1 MKFKNIV
8 AGLVLGAGIVLAGC
22 ESSSADVGANDSGT
36 TEEFRVAM
44 ITDENGVDDRSFNQS
59 AWEGLEDWSES
70 HDFSDDAIQ
79 YFQSGSE
86 SNYIP
91 HLNTAVQ
98 DDYDMVYAIGFS
110 LEEALTEIAQQNP
123 DQHFGMLDGLVDE
136 PNVVSITFADNE
148 ASYLAGIVAAL
159 TSETGKIGFI
169 GGQVTPNIEKFQV
182 GYEAGARSINPDI
195 ELDVQ
200 YFESFSDSALA
211 QQAASAMYTN
221 EVDIIFHA
229 AGSAGNGVNTEA
241 RNRLESGTN
250 EDIWVIGVD
259 RDQTEEGVWEDGNF
273 ILTSTLKELGRAAEN
288 EANDAMDG
296 KFHGGQHIVSD
307 LKVGGVGIVKR
318 DLPEEILEVIEEVED
333 KIISGEIQVPEILE

>member
-1 MKFKNIV
+1 
-8 AGLVLGAGIVLAGC
+8 
-22 ESSSADVGANDSGT
+22 
-36 TEEFRVAM
+36 
-44 ITDENGVDDRSFNQS
+44 
-59 AWEGLEDWSES
+59 
-70 HDFSDDAIQ
+70 
-79 YFQSGSE
+79 
-86 SNYIP
+86 
-91 HLNTAVQ
+91 
-98 DDYDMVYAIGFS
+98 
-110 LEEALTEIAQQNP
+110 
-123 DQHFGMLDGLVDE
+123 MLDGLVDE

-182 GYEAGARSINPDI
+182 GYEAGARSVNPDI

-200 YFESFSDSALA
+200 YIESFSDSALA
-211 QQAASAMYTN
+211 QQAASAMFMN

-288 EANDAMDG
+288 EANDAMNG
-296 KFHGGQHIVSD
+296 EFHGGQHIISD

-318 DLPEEILEVIEEVED
+318 NLPEEILEVIEEAED
-333 KIISGEIQVPEILE
+333 KIISGEIEVPEILE